1 MSSSASVWD
10 CSLQSP
16 WKRAQRAIVQG
27 FVFPISVGS
36 HWLLRTS
43 CEVRQSMKVC
53 RKSSSAGNNQLFHFI
68 QEEEEMVWVP
78 LLWFFSRN
86 VLSFSSC
93 SNSEQSLSQ
102 KIRISRRKPILRF
115 FSGLCSMSQSFAPM
129 GLVASMGHWLSLCF
143 LRTVSG
149 STGKIN

>member
-10 CSLQSP
+10 FSLQSP
-16 WKRAQRAIVQG
+16 WQRAQRAIVQG

-43 CEVRQSMKVC
+43 CEVRQSMIVC

-78 LLWFFSRN
+78 LLWFFSKN

-102 KIRISRRKPILRF
+102 KIRISQNWFPTRF
-115 FSGLCSMSQSFAPM
+115 FSSLCSMSRSFCSYGIGGFNRP
-129 GLVASMGHWLSLCF
+129 LVEPLLFKNCFWIHW
-143 LRTVSG
+143 
-149 STGKIN
+149 

>member
-27 FVFPISVGS
+27 FVFPISVGF

-115 FSGLCSMSQSFAPM
+115 FFRPMFNVSEFCSYGIGGFNGP
-129 GLVASMGHWLSLCF
+129 LVEPLLFKNRFWIHW
-143 LRTVSG
+143 
-149 STGKIN
+149 

>member
-27 FVFPISVGS
+27 FVFPISVGF

-78 LLWFFSRN
+78 LLWFFSKKSFRCLL
-86 VLSFSSC
+86 VLIQNKVFHKR
-93 SNSEQSLSQ
+93 SE
-102 KIRISRRKPILRF
+102 
-115 FSGLCSMSQSFAPM
+115 
-129 GLVASMGHWLSLCF
+129 F
-143 LRTVSG
+143 LRIGFLRDFFQPMFNVSEFCSYG
-149 STGKIN
+149 IGGFNRPLVEPLLFKNRFWIL